1 MTEQS
6 PDTLAALRPGYLKRL
21 KERHRVLAATV
32 AAMAAGEQSVVE
44 KEETHRLVH
53 SMGSSAA
60 IYGYQALSDAAR
72 AAERLY
78 DDAASAH
85 ADRVAALTWLRGEAE
100 LVLTNEAS

>member
-1 MTEQS
+1 MTGQPS
-6 PDTLAALRPGYLKRL
+6 DALAALRPGYLKRL
-21 KERHRVLAATV
+21 GERHAILTATV
-32 AAMAAGEQSVVE
+32 AAMAGHEQNATE
-44 KEETHRLVH
+44 KEETHRLAH

-85 ADRVAALTWLRGEAE
+85 ADRAAALARLEDEAR
-100 LVLTNEAS
+100 LVLELA